1 MNTNIR
7 SAPPFD
13 FICPLHSEDVFGGL
27 PQKVSRAL
35 PGITKRKAYRGGET
49 VFEEGEIPPGILKIE
64 KGTALLSYLP
74 LGRKTRQ
81 TRRLEPD
88 EIWGLTEVLAD
99 APMEVS
105 LLSDEPTVFEL
116 IPADDFIRL
125 VRKENSLCFRLLQVL
140 STRYQTKLASMKA
153 RINGQ

>member
-13 FICPLHSEDVFGGL
+13 FICPLHSRDVFGGL
-27 PQKVSRAL
+27 PQKVTRAL
-35 PGITKRKAYRGGET
+35 PAITSRKAYRGGET
-49 VFEEGEIPPGILKIE
+49 IFEEGEMPPGILKME
-64 KGTALLSYLP
+64 MGTALLSYTP
-74 LGRKTRQ
+74 PGKKARQ

-105 LLSDEPTVFEL
+105 LLSDEPTIFEL
-116 IPADDFIRL
+116 IPADEFIRL
-125 VRKENSLCFRLLQVL
+125 VRKENSLCFRLLQLL
-140 STRYQTKLASMKA
+140 SSRYQAKWARMKA
-153 RINGQ
+153 RING